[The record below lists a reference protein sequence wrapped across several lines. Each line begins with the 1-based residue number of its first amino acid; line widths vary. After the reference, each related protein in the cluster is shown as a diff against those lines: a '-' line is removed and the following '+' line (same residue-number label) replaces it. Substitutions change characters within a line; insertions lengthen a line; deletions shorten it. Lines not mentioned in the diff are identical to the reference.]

1 VSTGRATPWRAADP
15 THLCRLRYFGDEE
28 RWGFALYT
36 YSGERYEL
44 SGFRSGMFLGPPE
57 EDFQVSAEAYL

>member
-1 VSTGRATPWRAADP
+1 V
-15 THLCRLRYFGDEE
+15 RYFGDEE

-36 YSGERYEL
+36 YSGERCEL

-57 EDFQVSAEAYL
+57 EDFQVSAEAYLQ